1 MLMQS
6 SVVYLTIDLVYIK
19 FFHYCEESQIK
30 IGLLKLLNDI
40 IAPLSLLSTL
50 TVILHNNGKT

>member
-1 MLMQS
+1 MQS
-6 SVVYLTIDLVYIK
+6 SVIYLTIDLVYIK
-19 FFHYCEESQIK
+19 FFHYFEESQIK

>member
-1 MLMQS
+1 MQS
-6 SVVYLTIDLVYIK
+6 SVIYLTTDLVYIK

-30 IGLLKLLNDI
+30 IGLLKLLNI